1 MVVTVRIKR
10 KGDFSKLGRKI
21 MTAITGPKHVKVG
34 FVAGEADQHNINKAF
49 YNEFGTKGG
58 ASGGGWGG
66 PVPERPFIR
75 LGVKKTK
82 EAMKSQVKPAAKG
95 ILTGRSTM
103 RQALSKLGI
112 MGQRDIRDS
121 IVELSSPPNSPV
133 TIALKGSSNPLVD
146 TGEMGKNVSWK
157 IDE

>member
-10 KGDFSKLGRKI
+10 RGDFAKLGRKI
-21 MTAITGPKHVKVG
+21 MTAITGPKQVKVG
-34 FVAGEADQHNINKAF
+34 FVSGEADQHNIDKAF
-49 YNEFGTKGG
+49 YNEFGTQGG

-66 PVPERPFIR
+66 PVPERPFMR

-82 EAMKSQVKPAAKG
+82 NEMKSHVKPAARS

-103 RQALSKLGI
+103 RQALSKLGV

-157 IDE
+157 IEE